1 VINKRKL
8 IKAIAIS
15 WGCTLMGLFNIAVIL
30 GFATLIVVRLRGP
43 AAVMSIMI
51 PTFVLI
57 VAISCLA
64 EVIVNLIYGARA
76 PDPKNELDTR
86 FQEALKRVARKAWM
100 LVTPRGWVLHGLG
113 VKNAM
118 TYGLPFPGLAAVG
131 ITRELIA
138 VLTDDELEAVLAHEC
153 GHIKCRDTAIVLF
166 VSLILGALDKL
177 YGVLSSGK
185 ALWTR
190 SPITLVAG
198 WAIYFMGKVA
208 FAVSRFSISQERE
221 FSADAL
227 AVWYLGDA
235 KPVASLLRK
244 LQNEH
249 RVSSVLSGLEDKPL
263 FEDIMIS
270 HPGLAERIT
279 EVESFILEN
288 ERSA

>member
-1 VINKRKL
+1 MINKRKL

-15 WGCTLMGLFNIAVIL
+15 WGCTLMGSFNIVVIF
-30 GFATLIVVRLRGP
+30 GFATLLVVRFRGP
-43 AAVMSIMI
+43 ALVMRTMI
-51 PTFVLI
+51 PTFVFV
-57 VAISCLA
+57 VATFCLA
-64 EVIVNLIYGARA
+64 EVIVNFFFGARS
-76 PDPKNELDTR
+76 PDPKNELDMR
-86 FQEALKRVARKAWM
+86 FKASLKRVARKAWM

-118 TYGLPFPGLAAVG
+118 TYGLPLPGLAAVG
-131 ITRELIA
+131 ITRELIS
-138 VLTDDELEAVLAHEC
+138 VLTDDELDAVVAHEL

-177 YGVLSSGK
+177 YRVLSTGR

-198 WAIYFMGKVA
+198 WIVYGLGRVA

-235 KPVASLLRK
+235 RPVASVLRK
-244 LQNEH
+244 LQQDQ
-249 RVSSVLSGLEDKPL
+249 RVSSVLARSADKPL

-270 HPGLAERIT
+270 HPGLAERIK
-279 EVESFILEN
+279 EVESFMLES